1 MMNINDSEFLE
12 SFDVSKCVVGIM
24 GYGYVGQAVENFFST
39 ECTTRVYDKFKP
51 KLSDSLEAVVRDS
64 HVIFVC
70 VPTPMNNDGSCHT
83 GIVEEVLQT
92 IVDTAHAVDRSS
104 ADFIVVMKSTVYPG
118 FTESMKARHP
128 QLRVMFSPEFLTE
141 KNSFEDFEKMNRLL
155 LGGDLKDCQIV
166 ARFFE
171 NKLRDAVLLKVDPTV
186 AELAKLFTN
195 AFLMTKVMFANEMY
209 KVCEAMGVDYKEVYL
224 TACLDQRIT
233 TSHLSVPGHDGK
245 FGAGG
250 SCFPKDI
257 NNLRNVAK
265 KLGTGEKLF
274 SAVIERNVEVR
285 GSEDWKELTG
295 RAVLPEEDK

>member
-1 MMNINDSEFLE
+1 MNINDSEFLE
-12 SFDVSKCVVGIM
+12 SFEIGKCVVGIV

-39 ECTTRVYDKFKP
+39 ECATRVYDKFKP
-51 KLSDSLEAVVRDS
+51 RLSDTLEAVVRDS

-70 VPTPMNNDGSCHT
+70 VPTPMNDDGSCHT
-83 GIVEEVLQT
+83 SIVEEVLQN
-92 IVDTAHAVDRSS
+92 IVDMAHAVDRSS

-118 FTESMKARHP
+118 FTEAMRARHP
-128 QLRVMFSPEFLTE
+128 QLRLMFSPEFLTE

-155 LGGDLKDCQIV
+155 LGGDLKDSQIV

-171 NKLRDAVLLKVDPTV
+171 NKLKNALLLKVDPTV

-224 TACLDQRIT
+224 TACLDKRIT
-233 TSHLSVPGHDGK
+233 TSHLAVPGHDGK

-257 NNLRNVAK
+257 NNLKTIAK
-265 KLGTGEKLF
+265 KLGTGEKMF

-285 GSEDWKELTG
+285 GSEDWKELSG
-295 RAVLPEEDK
+295 RAVVAKEDK